1 MNSFT
6 KNWRNFLEEGELSTA
21 GLMIQKG
28 LHHKFWFRRKL
39 DPKVR
44 RRLLKIAQ
52 DVAQNLEISEFID
65 DIIITGS
72 IAAYNWHNLS
82 DIDLHILLDFGKVDK
97 NRGLVK
103 KYLDSQKTLWNKNHD
118 IMINDH
124 EVEIY
129 FQETDEPH
137 EASGIYSVMM
147 GSWIKK
153 PAKEKV
159 EMDVVAAEKKAD
171 TINNEI
177 ETLQN
182 LFAKKKYRLVYG
194 LSEKLKGKIKIM
206 RQSGLDKEG
215 IYSPENLAFK
225 ILRNNGILE
234 ILSTLKSLSYDK
246 LMSSGD
252 VKIKIG

>member
-1 MNSFT
+1 MTNYNR
-6 KNWRNFLEEGELSTA
+6 KWRNYLEEGELNTT
-21 GLMIQKG
+21 GLMIQSG
-28 LHHKFWFRRKL
+28 LHPKFWFRREL

-44 RRLLKIAQ
+44 RKLLKIAD
-52 DVAQNLEISEFID
+52 DVANNLNISDFVE

-82 DIDLHILLDFGKVDK
+82 DIDLHILLDFSKVDK
-97 NRGLVK
+97 NDGLVK

-129 FQETDEPH
+129 FQDINENH
-137 EASGIYSVMM
+137 EASGVYSVLM
-147 GSWIKK
+147 GHWTKK
-153 PAKEKV
+153 PVKQKV
-159 EMDVVAAEKKAD
+159 EMDVNAAEKKAD
-171 TINNEI
+171 SINNEI

-182 LFAKKKYRLVYG
+182 LFSKRKYRLVYG
-194 LSEKLKGKIKIM
+194 LSEKLKGKIKMM
-206 RQSGLDKEG
+206 RQSGLAKEG

-234 ILSTLKSLSYDK
+234 ILSSLKTLSYDK
-246 LMSSGD
+246 LMSSSD

>member
-1 MNSFT
+1 MTNYNR
-6 KNWRNFLEEGELSTA
+6 KWRNYLEEGELNTT
-21 GLMIQKG
+21 GLMIQSG
-28 LHHKFWFRRKL
+28 LHPKFWFRREL

-44 RRLLKIAQ
+44 RKLLKIAD
-52 DVAQNLEISEFID
+52 DVANNLNISDFVE

-82 DIDLHILLDFGKVDK
+82 DIDLHILLDFSKVDK
-97 NRGLVK
+97 NDGLVK

-129 FQETDEPH
+129 FQDINENH
-137 EASGIYSVMM
+137 EASGVYSVLM
-147 GSWIKK
+147 GHWTKK
-153 PAKEKV
+153 PVKQKV
-159 EMDVVAAEKKAD
+159 EMDVNAAEKKAD
-171 TINNEI
+171 SINNEI

-182 LFAKKKYRLVYG
+182 LFSKRKYRLVYG
-194 LSEKLKGKIKIM
+194 LSEKLKGKIKMM
-206 RQSGLDKEG
+206 RQSGLAKEG

-234 ILSTLKSLSYDK
+234 ILSSLKTLSYDK

>member
-1 MNSFT
+1 MINYNR
-6 KNWRNFLEEGELSTA
+6 KWRNYLEEGELNTT
-21 GLMIQKG
+21 GLLIQSG
-28 LHHKFWFRRKL
+28 LHPKFWFRREL

-44 RRLLKIAQ
+44 RKLLKIAD
-52 DVAQNLEISEFID
+52 DVSNNLNISEFVE

-82 DIDLHILLDFGKVDK
+82 DIDLHILLDFNKVDK
-97 NRGLVK
+97 NTGLVK

-129 FQETDEPH
+129 FQDINEEH
-137 EASGIYSVMM
+137 EASGVYSVLM
-147 GSWIKK
+147 GNWTKK
-153 PAKEKV
+153 PVKEKV
-159 EMDVVAAEKKAD
+159 QMDVNAAEKKAD
-171 TINNEI
+171 SINNEI

-182 LFAKKKYRLVYG
+182 LFSKRKYRLVYG
-194 LSEKLKGKIKIM
+194 LAEKLKGKIKMM
-206 RQSGLDKEG
+206 RQSGLAKEG

-234 ILSTLKSLSYDK
+234 ILSSLKTLSYDK